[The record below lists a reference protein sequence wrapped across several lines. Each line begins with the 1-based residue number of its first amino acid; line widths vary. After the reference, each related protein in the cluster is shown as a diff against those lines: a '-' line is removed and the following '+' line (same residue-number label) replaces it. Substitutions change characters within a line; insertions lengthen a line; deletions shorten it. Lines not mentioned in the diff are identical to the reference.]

1 MEAGVKS
8 VGAWWAAVAAA
19 AVLAGCG
26 NNSDLPY
33 PDQIEK
39 VPGTDNQTVAA
50 ETRLPAPLA
59 VIVRTQDATPLPRVK
74 VRWSVPPG
82 SGSLSDSVTLS
93 DGNGRAQAYYT
104 VGRATGAYNVQAEL
118 VVTPA
123 RNTTFLATATA
134 APTLASVAPSQ
145 FSGGDVVTV
154 QG

>member
-8 VGAWWAAVAAA
+8 VGAWWAGVAAA

-50 ETRLPAPLA
+50 
-59 VIVRTQDATPLPRVK
+59 
-74 VRWSVPPG
+74 
-82 SGSLSDSVTLS
+82 
-93 DGNGRAQAYYT
+93 
-104 VGRATGAYNVQAEL
+104 
-118 VVTPA
+118 
-123 RNTTFLATATA
+123 
-134 APTLASVAPSQ
+134 PTLASVAPSQ

-154 QG
+154 QGTGLSGSALFEVNGAPATVTSGTATTLSVEIPICLAPGQVTLRARVAGALTNVITGTYIA